1 MTIMINKIVIRTALL
16 AIYFALFA
24 INLAAQ
30 QQLYEIIKENGNK
43 KILKGFIEKKQ
54 LTEDPD
60 FSWYAETL
68 KYFKPQQDAVKAIQE
83 KAGEFQVVLFLGT
96 WCEDSQQLIPKY
108 LATLEAAGIGN
119 DQITLVATDRK
130 KQAPANLHKIWAIVN
145 VPTLLVMKDGK
156 EAGRIVEYGDGTRAD
171 KQLAAIISGIQ

>member
-1 MTIMINKIVIRTALL
+1 MIINIANRTALV
-16 AIYFALFA
+16 AILFA
-24 INLAAQ
+24 FFAGNSAAQ
-30 QQLYEIIKENGNK
+30 QQMYEEIKDKDNK

-54 LTEDPD
+54 LTEDAD

-68 KYFKPQQDAVKAIQE
+68 KYFKPQPDAVKAIQE
-83 KAGEFQVVLFLGT
+83 KAGKFQVVLFLGT
-96 WCEDSQQLIPKY
+96 WCEDSHQLVPKY
-108 LATLEAAGIGN
+108 LATLVAAGIGN
-119 DQITLVATDRK
+119 EQITLVATDRK
-130 KQAPANLHKIWAIVN
+130 KQAPANLHKPWAIVN